1 MKVVM
6 SKISKQAYSK
16 NYSFEEELIETYP
29 DINWVSAI
37 SEEDHIKYFL
47 QLQKN

>member
-37 SEEDHIKYFL
+37 S
-47 QLQKN
+47 